1 MRNIVFLTIS
11 LFLRERNV
19 FMTRMHSCKLKCVSW
34 NVLADGMSSNE
45 FITNGGDEVNV
56 LWTSRFPRICKIMQR
71 FFEDGVQVVGLQEN
85 DHPYSILNEL
95 KKDNPEIKCVHLL
108 AKDAA
113 RSADKL
119 RLINIFDYLKTTDEQ
134 FRELT
139 DASTIKDY
147 KNFDGI

>member
-1 MRNIVFLTIS
+1 MNSF
-11 LFLRERNV
+11 
-19 FMTRMHSCKLKCVSW
+19 KLKCVSW

-95 KKDNPEIKCVHLL
+95 KKYNPEIKCVHLL

-119 RLINIFDYLKTTDEQ
+119 RLTNIFDYLNRTDEQ
-134 FRELT
+134 FRKVT
-139 DASTIKDY
+139 DSCTSKNSKD
-147 KNFDGI
+147 FDGLYSRINDWYKANTLE